1 MKRMLALAVACALV
15 LEGCGESD
23 APGEARKKTVLEY
36 ASMKDIRNINPH
48 LYLGEMAAQ
57 AMVFEPLVFNTP
69 EGVKPALAERW
80 EISGDGRTYTFH
92 LRRGVKFT
100 DGTPFTADAVKKN
113 IDAVMANYSS
123 RYDNTIAYVSPEFAG
138 VTIYAQYA
146 MGDTNENK
154 VSNDRY
160 AALGAE

>member
-1 MKRMLALAVACALV
+1 MKRTLALAVACALV

-92 LRRGVKFT
+92 LRRRVRP
-100 DGTPFTADAVKKN
+100 TPSRRTSMPSWPTARATPG
-113 IDAVMANYSS
+113 S
-123 RYDNTIAYVSPEFAG
+123 T
-138 VTIYAQYA
+138 
-146 MGDTNENK
+146 
-154 VSNDRY
+154 
-160 AALGAE
+160 

>member
-1 MKRMLALAVACALV
+1 MKRTLALAVACALV

-113 IDAVMANYSS
+113 IDAVMANRTRHAWLDMINEIESS
-123 RYDNTIAYVSPEFAG
+123 EVVDEHTWRL
-138 VTIYAQYA
+138 
-146 MGDTNENK
+146 
-154 VSNDRY
+154 DRKSVV
-160 AALGAE
+160 